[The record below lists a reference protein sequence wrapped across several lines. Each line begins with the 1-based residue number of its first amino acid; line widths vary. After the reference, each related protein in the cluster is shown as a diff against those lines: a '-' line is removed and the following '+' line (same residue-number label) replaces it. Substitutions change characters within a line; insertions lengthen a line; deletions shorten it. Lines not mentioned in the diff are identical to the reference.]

1 MKVKAQGDTTCS
13 DARHAETELEY
24 RCRVMARQRYIDLER
39 KFSHIGDC
47 PFCGGI
53 VFYFD
58 VETLNL
64 YDSVSP
70 ALIRKIRKMVREGAS
85 LEQLLDEFPDNLII
99 DEFECSICEK
109 CGHEDCWPKHGGR

>member
-1 MKVKAQGDTTCS
+1 
-13 DARHAETELEY
+13 
-24 RCRVMARQRYIDLER
+24 MARQRYIDLER
-39 KFSHIGDC
+39 NFSHIGDC

-53 VFYFD
+53 VFFFD

-70 ALIRKIRKMVREGAS
+70 ELIRKIRKMVREGAS

>member
-1 MKVKAQGDTTCS
+1 VKK
-13 DARHAETELEY
+13 RL
-24 RCRVMARQRYIDLER
+24 RYIDLER

-70 ALIRKIRKMVREGAS
+70 ELIRKIRKMVREGAS
-85 LEQLLDEFPDNLII
+85 LEQLLEEFPDDLII

-109 CGHEDCWPKHGGR
+109 CGYEDCWPKHGGR